1 MASKQEDDATKE
13 MNEDMDN
20 AKEEEKCMPECMP
33 ECLPNCMPKSMPFK
47 FWKFI
52 FTGIAGTTL
61 DVATDIYQCF
71 KHFR

>member
-13 MNEDMDN
+13 INEDMDN
-20 AKEEEKCMPECMP
+20 AKEEEKCMPKC
-33 ECLPNCMPKSMPFK
+33 MPFK

-52 FTGIAGTTL
+52 FTGIGGTTL

>member
-20 AKEEEKCMPECMP
+20 AKEEEKCMPKR
-33 ECLPNCMPKSMPFK
+33 MPKRKPKCMPFK

-52 FTGIAGTTL
+52 FTGIGGTTL